1 MVQWRA
7 YCGTGAIAWPEF
19 DRQRRVPARG
29 RHTVKTPST
38 PNFRRSSHITSR
50 RHIPL
55 IQPCMTF
62 QLQTRIA
69 ATVDA

>member
-38 PNFRRSSHITSR
+38 PNFRSPTSGDR
-50 RHIPL
+50 VTSPL
-55 IQPCMTF
+55 EDTF
-62 QLQTRIA
+62 H
-69 ATVDA
+69 